1 MPKKKKEQE
10 ILPVET
16 LNENQ
21 IKEFVESSEKTLTT
35 NYFVFGLI
43 MLFILLTS
51 IFFYIN
57 TKNSKLLDEK
67 FSKIEI
73 RDKES
78 LSKQDKTLTE
88 VQELHLKIDSSKLE
102 SSKLYMKIGVIESE
116 LKKLNQVSEKLDT
129 LLINHKNSKIELNEK

>member
-10 ILPVET
+10 MLPVET